1 MPGIS
6 TEYLAEQIEATNE
19 RLTKAIEELT
29 RKVDEGQKEFV
40 NFRLDLTDKLSA
52 IRNSMGWV
60 KGLTALVIVPASLA
74 IAAFSYKATDR
85 AARLEESII
94 ALRDHAKEQDARIAK
109 LIEIQRGPGK
119 ESGKGSGGGGGILQ
133 YDAAPR

>member
-6 TEYLAEQIEATNE
+6 TEYLAEQIEASNE
-19 RLTKAIEELT
+19 RLTRAIDELT
-29 RKVDEGQKEFV
+29 RKVEKGQEEFIS
-40 NFRLDLTDKLSA
+40 FRLDLTDKLSA

-60 KGLTALVIVPASLA
+60 KGIAALVIVPAALA

-94 ALRDHAKEQDARIAK
+94 ALRDHAKEQDERIAR
-109 LIEIQRGPGK
+109 LIDLQRGAEKGPAPPRTMPPPGSPP
-119 ESGKGSGGGGGILQ
+119 E
-133 YDAAPR
+133 RR